1 MEKKQVKRLDLSK
14 SEWIANGNKY
24 YLEQDITTE
33 RYRWFEKYSIELAY
47 GADFESHHNLIG
59 NIINLFNEG
68 KDVQA
73 KSGLFNVNTSL
84 QNRIENRTD
93 RALKLCS
100 LFILKEGEDPATYDE
115 KIERDK
121 IEDWKKEGFAM
132 NDFFSLA
139 FNLIPGLLDALN
151 SDSLTTSKEEKVK

>member
-14 SEWIANGNKY
+14 SEFEANGNKY
-24 YLEQDITTE
+24 YIEQDITTE

-47 GADFESHHNLIG
+47 GADFETHHKSIG
-59 NIINLFNEG
+59 SIINLFNDG

-73 KSGLFNVNTSL
+73 KSGLYNIYTSL

-100 LFILKEGEDPATYDE
+100 IFILREGENPATYEE
-115 KIERDK
+115 KIEREK
-121 IEDWKKEGFAM
+121 INDWTKEGYAM
-132 NDFFSLA
+132 NDFFTLA
-139 FNLIPGLLDALN
+139 FNLIPGLLNALQE
-151 SDSLTTSKEEKVK
+151 DSLSSSEQEKKK